1 MRWFRCREADGVLDK
16 GAGSL
21 TNPYYYYYYFYYFY
35 YYHHHHYYYYYYGLT
50 YLLLHGLLSIVEA
63 LHQKLLYI

>member
-1 MRWFRCREADGVLDK
+1 MRWFRGREADGVSDK

-21 TNPYYYYYYFYYFY
+21 TNPYYYYYYYFYYFY
-35 YYHHHHYYYYYYGLT
+35 YYHVLP